1 MLLARDKAAWWPDEV
16 EQALKKAGDNHDELQ
31 NALTKTPEEARK
43 GMAFL
48 VANMPDR
55 DLKSLHADF
64 LLENVD
70 LAYKA
75 RNETA
80 WGKQVPEEVF
90 LNNVLPYA
98 NVDESRDP
106 WQQAS
111 TSCACRSSRTAR
123 RRARRP

>member
-1 MLLARDKAAWWPDEV
+1 
-16 EQALKKAGDNHDELQ
+16 
-31 NALTKTPEEARK
+31 
-43 GMAFL
+43 MAFL

-80 WGKQVPEEVF
+80 WGKQVPEEIF

-98 NVDESRDP
+98 NVDESRNP
-106 WQQAS
+106 WRKDLYELCLPIVKDCKTPSEAAMKLNSTVFTKAQGPLFHACKQA
-111 TSCACRSSRTAR
+111 
-123 RRARRP
+123 